1 MKELFQ
7 TDQLLGEALAYLRDG
22 WGEIIPGSCL
32 ICGSGWGPLADDLP
46 DTQSLP
52 YDQIPGLSATTVAGH
67 NGQLHLCRI
76 GDGHTLIFQGR
87 RHLYEGDGWGPIR
100 FPIFLAHKLGIK
112 NLLLTNAAGGIRSS
126 FEVGDMMVL
135 SDHLNFMGSNPL
147 IGPPANQEM
156 PRFPDQTEVYDH
168 ALRNLL
174 VQSGKENDA
183 RIHEGVYLA
192 LPGPAFETPAE
203 IRAFGNLGADA
214 VGMSTVPEATLGHA
228 LGLRVCGLSC
238 ISNKAAGISTE
249 KLKHEDV
256 EETARIAL
264 PKMKAT
270 VLSFLNKL
278 AG

>member
-1 MKELFQ
+1 MQELSQ
-7 TDQLLGEALAYLRDG
+7 TDQLLGEALTYLRDS
-22 WGEIIPGSCL
+22 WGEIIPDSCM

-87 RHLYEGDGWGPIR
+87 RHFYEGDGWGPIR
-100 FPIFLAHKLGIK
+100 FPILLAHKLGIK

-156 PRFPDQTEVYDH
+156 PRFPDQTEVYEP

-174 VQSGKENDA
+174 VQSGQENDA
-183 RIHEGVYLA
+183 RIHEGVYVA
-192 LPGPAFETPAE
+192 LSGPAFETPAE
-203 IRAFGNLGADA
+203 IRAFGSLGADA

-256 EETARIAL
+256 EEAAKIAL

>member
-1 MKELFQ
+1 MQDLSQADHLLKEASLF
-7 TDQLLGEALAYLRDG
+7 LRDA
-22 WGEIIPGSCL
+22 WGDVVPDTCM
-32 ICGSGWGPLADDLP
+32 ICGSGWGALADDLP
-46 DTQSLP
+46 GALSLP

-67 NGQLHLCRI
+67 NGQLHLCKI
-76 GDGHTLIFQGR
+76 GERQTLIFQGR
-87 RHLYEGDGWGPIR
+87 RHLYEGDGWDPVR
-100 FPIFLAHKLGIK
+100 FPILLAHRLGVE

-135 SDHLNFMGSNPL
+135 SDHINFMGHNPL
-147 IGPPANQEM
+147 IGPLANEDM
-156 PRFPDQTEVYDH
+156 PRFPDQTEVYDS
-168 ALRNLL
+168 ALRNLII
-174 VQSGKENDA
+174 QSGEENDA
-183 RIHEGVYLA
+183 PIHEGVYVA
-192 LPGPAFETPAE
+192 LSGPAFETPSE
-203 IRAFGNLGADA
+203 IRAFGILGADA

-228 LGLRVCGLSC
+228 LGMRVCGLSC

-256 EETARIAL
+256 EEAAKIAL